1 MPASVCPQI
10 DHVSGL
16 WNFPNYRSLAC
27 VPRSENHTVIGGIAC
42 DLLTPSSTVVQKNFH
57 PTYIFGLVK
66 AKPIDVRAECA
77 NGVAFASTRMTV
89 PNWLVGLVTIGI
101 VTPHEVK
108 VTCAAG
114 GSAMLQ
120 GGAGSSE
127 TLTIHF
133 ESALTGATR

>member
-1 MPASVCPQI
+1 MRVVRGVLTLAAAS
-10 DHVSGL
+10 
-16 WNFPNYRSLAC
+16 
-27 VPRSENHTVIGGIAC
+27 
-42 DLLTPSSTVVQKNFH
+42 LLTGCYHQAVQTGLAPSSTVVQKNFH
-57 PTYIFGLVK
+57 PTFIFGLVQ
-66 AKPIDVRAECA
+66 AAPIDVRAQCP

-114 GSAMLQ
+114 GSAMRQ
-120 GGAGSSE
+120 GDATGVE

-133 ESALTGATR
+133 ASALTGETR